1 MKRRLAVFT
10 LLLLIGSFKLSA
22 ETPPETYICVREQ
35 PYVDPYNP
43 AAAICGTSCG
53 LSVCSV
59 AAAIAAVIGVA
70 ALILANGEH
79 VHVH

>member
-1 MKRRLAVFT
+1 MKQLVAILT
-10 LLLLIGSFKLSA
+10 LLLLLGSFKLSA
-22 ETPPETYICVREQ
+22 ESPSETYICAREQ

-43 AAAICGTSCG
+43 AATICGTSCG

-79 VHVH
+79 IHAH